1 MDIIGMISG
10 LFKPAAD
17 LVDNLHTS
25 EEEKVLA
32 RAQLEA
38 VKNETYAG
46 AIELEKAVLSLKT
59 KQLEAQ
65 QAVVVAEAAGKSW
78 LQRNWRPITM
88 IVFLV
93 IILLHYLGII
103 KTEIAPEMWLV
114 IQIGLGGYVG
124 GRTVEKVAGTV
135 MEGLNNRDTP

>member
-1 MDIIGMISG
+1 MDILGMIAG

-46 AIELEKAVLSLKT
+46 AIALEKAVLDLKV
-59 KQLEAQ
+59 KQLDAQ
-65 QAVVVAEAAGKSW
+65 QAVIVAEASGKSW

-88 IVFLV
+88 MVFLV

-103 KTEIAPEMWLV
+103 KTEIAPHMWILME
-114 IQIGLGGYVG
+114 IGLGGYVV
-124 GRTVEKVAGTV
+124 GRSAEKVTGTIV
-135 MEGLNNRDTP
+135 EGLGNRPD

>member
-1 MDIIGMISG
+1 MDILAMISG

-25 EEEKVLA
+25 EEEKTLA
-32 RAQLEA
+32 RAKLEA
-38 VKNETYAG
+38 VKNETYKG

-65 QAVVVAEAAGKSW
+65 QAVIVAEAGGKSW

-88 IVFLV
+88 MVFLV
-93 IILLHYLGII
+93 IILLHYLGIV
-103 KTEIAPEMWLV
+103 KTDIAPAMWVLME
-114 IQIGLGGYVG
+114 IGLGGYVV
-124 GRTVEKVAGTV
+124 GRSVEKVTGTI
-135 MEGLNNRDTP
+135 MEGRNNLTE